1 MTALIGILAFLVL
14 GPLVGGLLAG
24 ADRILTARMQSRVGP
39 PIMQPFYDIGKLW
52 GKQGTVVNRH
62 QTLYIWCFL
71 VFVMVGGAVFF
82 SGGDLLVCVFALTV
96 AGVFLTVTAH
106 SANSPYS
113 NIGADRELL
122 QMMSYEPMLIIA
134 VLGFYLMPGI
144 DSFRVSRI
152 PQAEVP
158 ILLYLPGIFLGFL
171 FILTIKLRK
180 SPFDLSSSHHG
191 HQELVKG
198 VTTEIS
204 GRDLAVFEIAHLYEN
219 TIILGLIY
227 LFFAWLPV
235 WAAAPLALAVY
246 FLEVYVDN
254 TNARLKWQQTVK
266 SSWIVAG
273 TAGALNLLV
282 LSVLLYYSKI

>member
-1 MTALIGILAFLVL
+1 MTAAIIGIVLFIVL
-14 GPLVGGLLAG
+14 GPLLGGLLAG

-39 PIMQPFYDIGKLW
+39 PILQPFYDIGKLW
-52 GKQGTVVNRH
+52 GKQGTVVNKY
-62 QTLYIWCFL
+62 QTLYVWCFL
-71 VFVMVGGAVFF
+71 VFAVIGGAIFF
-82 SGGDLLVCVFALTV
+82 SGGDLLVCIFALAV
-96 AGVFLTVTAH
+96 SGVFLTIAAH

-134 VLGFYLMPGI
+134 AIGLYLVPGI
-144 DSFRVSRI
+144 ESFRVSAI
-152 PQAEVP
+152 ITTDVP
-158 ILLYLPGIFLGFL
+158 ILMYLPGIFLGFL

-204 GRDLAVFEIAHLYEN
+204 GRDLALVEIAHLYEN
-219 TIILGLIY
+219 TIILGLIF
-227 LFFAWLPV
+227 LFFSWMPL
-235 WAAAPLALAVY
+235 WAAIPLVLVIY
-246 FLEVYVDN
+246 FLEVYIDN

-273 TAGALNLLV
+273 TVGAVNLLV
-282 LSVLLYYSKI
+282 LSLIN

>member
-1 MTALIGILAFLVL
+1 MTALIGILAFIVL
-14 GPLVGGLLAG
+14 GPVVGGLLAG

-39 PIMQPFYDIGKLW
+39 PLMQPFYDVGKLW
-52 GKQGTVVNRH
+52 GKQGTVVNRY
-62 QTLYIWCFL
+62 QTLFIWCFL
-71 VFVMVGGAVFF
+71 AFVVIGGMVFF

-134 VLGFYLMPGI
+134 VLGFYLMLGT
-144 DSFRVSRI
+144 FRVEEI
-152 PQAEVP
+152 VKADKAT
-158 ILLYLPGIFLGFL
+158 LAYLPGVFLGFL

-235 WAAAPLALAVY
+235 WAAVPLALVIY

-273 TAGALNLLV
+273 TVGALNLLL

>member
-1 MTALIGILAFLVL
+1 MNDLIGILAFLIV
-14 GPLVGGLLAG
+14 GPLLGGLLAG
-24 ADRILTARMQSRVGP
+24 VDRILTARMQSRKGP
-39 PIMQPFYDIGKLW
+39 PLLQPFYDILKLW
-52 GKQGTVVNRH
+52 DKRGTVVNRF

-71 VFVMVGGAVFF
+71 VFVIIGGAVMF

-96 AGVFLTVTAH
+96 AGVFLTVAAH
-106 SANSPYS
+106 STNSPYS

-134 VLGFYLMPGI
+134 VLGFYLVPGI
-144 DSFRVSRI
+144 GSFRV
-152 PQAEVP
+152 AEIVQTDQP
-158 ILLYLPGIFLGFL
+158 LLLYMPGIFLGFL

-198 VTTEIS
+198 VTTDIS

-219 TIILGLIY
+219 TIILGLIF
-227 LFFAWLPV
+227 LFFSWLPL
-235 WAAAPLALAVY
+235 WAAIPLALVIY

-266 SSWIVAG
+266 SSWVVAG
-273 TAGALNLLV
+273 TVGAVNLLI
-282 LSVLLYYSKI
+282 LAFI

>member
-1 MTALIGILAFLVL
+1 MNPFIGILAFIVL

-24 ADRILTARMQSRVGP
+24 ADRILTARMQSRQGP
-39 PIMQPFYDIGKLW
+39 PLLQPFYDVLKLW
-52 GKQGTVVNRH
+52 GKQSTVVNRF
-62 QTLYIWCFL
+62 QSLYIWGFL
-71 VFVMVGGAVFF
+71 VFVIIAGGIFF

-96 AGVFLTVTAH
+96 AGVFLAIAAH

-113 NIGADRELL
+113 NIGAERELL

-134 VLGFYLMPGI
+134 VLGFYMIPGI
-144 DSFRVSRI
+144 GSFRVGDIVATNQS
-152 PQAEVP
+152 ALV
-158 ILLYLPGIFLGFL
+158 YLPGVFLGFL

-198 VTTEIS
+198 VTTDIS
-204 GRDLAVFEIAHLYEN
+204 GRDLAMVEVAHLYEN
-219 TIILGLIY
+219 AIILGLIY

-235 WAAAPLALAVY
+235 WAAAPLTLAIY

-254 TNARLKWQQTVK
+254 TNARLKWQTTVK

-273 TAGALNLLV
+273 TLGAANLLF
-282 LSVLLYYSKI
+282 LAFFLNR

>member
-1 MTALIGILAFLVL
+1 MTAIIGIVAFVVL
-14 GPLVGGLLAG
+14 GPIIGGLLAG
-24 ADRILTARMQSRVGP
+24 VDRILTARMQARKGP
-39 PIMQPFYDIGKLW
+39 PLLQPFYDVGKLW
-52 GKQGTVVNRH
+52 EKQGTVVSRY

-71 VFVMVGGAVFF
+71 AFVVIGGAVFF

-96 AGVFLTVTAH
+96 AGVFLTIAAQ
-106 SANSPYS
+106 SCNSPYS
-113 NIGADRELL
+113 NIGASRELL

-134 VLGFYLMPGI
+134 VLGFYMVMG
-144 DSFRVSRI
+144 SFRVGDIVQSDKI
-152 PQAEVP
+152 TLA
-158 ILLYLPGIFLGFL
+158 YLPGVFIGFL

-198 VTTEIS
+198 VTTDIS

-227 LFFAWLPV
+227 LFFSWMPW
-235 WAAAPLALAVY
+235 WAAVPLSLMIY
-246 FLEVYVDN
+246 FLEVYIDN
-254 TNARLKWQQTVK
+254 THARLKWQQTVR

-273 TAGALNLLV
+273 TFGALNLLV
-282 LSVLLYYSKI
+282 LGILFYYR

>member
-1 MTALIGILAFLVL
+1 MTALIGIIAFIVL

-24 ADRILTARMQSRVGP
+24 ADRILTARMQSRIGP
-39 PIMQPFYDIGKLW
+39 PLMQPFYDVGKLW
-52 GKQGTVVNRH
+52 GKHGTVVNRY

-71 VFVMVGGAVFF
+71 AFIVVAGAVFF
-82 SGGDLLVCVFALTV
+82 SGGDLLVCVFAMAV
-96 AGVFLTVTAH
+96 AGVFLTLAAH

-113 NIGADRELL
+113 NIGAGRELL
-122 QMMSYEPMLIIA
+122 QMMAYEPMLIIA
-134 VLGFYLMPGI
+134 VLGFYMIMGT
-144 DSFRVSRI
+144 FRVDGIVQSDKVTL
-152 PQAEVP
+152 A
-158 ILLYLPGIFLGFL
+158 YLPGVFIGFL
-171 FILTIKLRK
+171 FILTIKMRK

-227 LFFAWLPV
+227 LFFAWLPL
-235 WAAAPLALAVY
+235 WASVPLTLVIY

-254 TNARLKWQQTVK
+254 THARLKWQQTVK
-266 SSWIVAG
+266 SSWLVAG
-273 TAGALNLLV
+273 TAGALNLLL
-282 LSVLLYYSKI
+282 LSILFYYSII